1 VARCFARDVT
11 LYDGSRAVRTFHT
24 LMQPYSVSFLPQQL
38 GGGAGA
44 PGQLI
49 SLTEGH
55 LVSVYSCDYVCIY
68 RMQFHVRQAQ
78 KCGINTVSDPCMDR
92 GRLPGLL

>member
-1 VARCFARDVT
+1 MVARCFARDVT
-11 LYDGSRAVRTFHT
+11 LYDGGRAVRTFYT
-24 LMQPYSVSFLPQQL
+24 LMQPYSVAFLPQKL

-55 LVSVYSCDYVCIY
+55 LVSGFAAAPMCACHWLLMV
-68 RMQFHVRQAQ
+68 
-78 KCGINTVSDPCMDR
+78 VSSRAVVP
-92 GRLPGLL
+92 RLIT